1 MTGYTI
7 GVFLLVI
14 VFSLVYFGLAHRVLD
29 RLYLNDR
36 TAMALIVAM
45 IVGSFINIPL
55 TSGRVVTS
63 INVGGA
69 LIPLG
74 LAVYILYRA
83 GTTREVGR
91 ALLGAVITAVVLF
104 GITYIT
110 RGREAWNVYALNL
123 LDPLYYYP
131 LVAGFVAYLV
141 GRSRR
146 AAFVGAILGVLLL
159 DIADLIF
166 YLRLGL
172 RGTVAFGGAGIIDAT
187 FMAAVVAVLL
197 AELIGEVR
205 ERMQGG
211 PELAGHS
218 RSLLAGLKGPA
229 LKRKPVDL
237 NPADV
242 NEGGPK
248 DKGGEGNE

>member
-7 GVFLLVI
+7 GVLLLVI
-14 VFSLVYFGLAHRVLD
+14 IFGLVYFGLAHRVLD

-36 TAMALIVAM
+36 TALVLIVAM

-74 LAVYILYRA
+74 LAVYVLYRA
-83 GTTREVGR
+83 GTARETGR
-91 ALLGAVITAVVLF
+91 ALLGAVVTAAVLF

-131 LVAGFVAYLV
+131 FVAGLVAYLV

-159 DIADLIF
+159 DLTDLIF

-197 AELIGEVR
+197 AELIGEIR

-211 PELAGHS
+211 PQIGTHD

-229 LKRKPVDL
+229 LKQA
-237 NPADV
+237 PAST
-242 NEGGPK
+242 NTETTQGR
-248 DKGGEGNE
+248 GGEGNE